1 MGIFLWKLSEIFI
14 LYIALMPVTIEKAKS
29 TTKPCSRLIDLGNGV
44 MFPVENEE
52 EANFVEWMV
61 EEAKAGRA
69 SLPKRIPGITKL
81 PENTDGI
88 KREDWWPDYEYVRS
102 DRF

>member
-1 MGIFLWKLSEIFI
+1 MRTKTTE
-14 LYIALMPVTIEKAKS
+14 AKPVAKH
-29 TTKPCSRLIDLGNGV
+29 CSRLIDLGNGV

-52 EANFVEWMV
+52 EAGFVEWMI

-69 SLPKRIPGITKL
+69 SLPKRAPGITKL
-81 PENTDGI
+81 PINTDGI

>member
-1 MGIFLWKLSEIFI
+1 MQPAIK
-14 LYIALMPVTIEKAKS
+14 KAKS

-44 MFPVENEE
+44 MFPVNSEQ
-52 EANFVEWMV
+52 EASFVEWMV

-69 SLPKRIPGITKL
+69 SLPTSAPGTTIIPKNN
-81 PENTDGI
+81 EGI
-88 KREDWWPDYEYVRS
+88 KTIDWWPIYEESRA

>member
-1 MGIFLWKLSEIFI
+1 MQ
-14 LYIALMPVTIEKAKS
+14 VTAIEKAKPS
-29 TTKPCSRLIDLGNGV
+29 AQPYSRLIDLGNGV
-44 MFPVENEE
+44 MFPVNSKG
-52 EANFVEWMV
+52 EASFVEWMI

-69 SLPKRIPGITKL
+69 TLPKNAPGITEL
-81 PENTDGI
+81 PENNDGI

>member
-1 MGIFLWKLSEIFI
+1 MQ
-14 LYIALMPVTIEKAKS
+14 ATAIEKAKPS
-29 TTKPCSRLIDLGNGV
+29 AQPYSRLIDLGNGV
-44 MFPVENEE
+44 MFPVENEGQ
-52 EANFVEWMV
+52 ASFVEWMI

-69 SLPKRIPGITKL
+69 TLPKNAPGITEL
-81 PENTDGI
+81 PENNDGI